1 MTTQV
6 RKGIKAKRDDLAEAM
21 TLIARDAQPRP
32 GFWVEPILRVRIP
45 RDPEGEMPAR
55 EDFYFVVDGSDD
67 ELETF
72 HRKVR
77 IAMAGFLRA
86 DPSLMLK
93 VGMSTIF
100 PRQVSAVR
108 S

>member
-6 RKGIKAKRDDLAEAM
+6 SKGLKAKRDDLAEAM
-21 TLIARDAQPRP
+21 IEIAREAQPRP
-32 GFWVEPILRVRIP
+32 RFWVEPILRLKVP
-45 RDPEGEMPAR
+45 KDPEGELPAR
-55 EDFYFVVDGSDD
+55 EDFIFVVDGSDD

-77 IAMAGFLRA
+77 TAMAEFLRA
-86 DPSLMLK
+86 DPSLMLR
-93 VGMSTIF
+93 VGMSTIL
-100 PRQVSAVR
+100 PRQLSAVR